1 MKIREVAI
9 SGYRSLWNVSI
20 ADLGDGVNV
29 FFGDNNCGKSNILE
43 ALEMLFKVERTDLPV
58 SGFYGGELT
67 NFIDNFTVKA
77 DGTTATSINIRCKL
91 AIGSEDV
98 DKLPVFVDF
107 LKKNRIFSK
116 VHKQWVDFEVEITPA
131 ISGVANRV
139 LKIATINNHVM
150 YDSSIP
156 QPGSFFPNLS
166 KKASISAGEKE
177 NAAGAFFGYLVN
189 SFNKIHT
196 GRLMETRKTVEGS
209 RGDVSMSIQEF
220 KEWLR
225 GLIESRGDKY
235 RTFQKVQKRF
245 KERPFAYGTIRPVST
260 GDKAD
265 LLVTDMF
272 GREFMVERLGTG
284 VQQILILLSQIAARV
299 SVDKTKIFGIEEL
312 ELNLSPNVQMEALNM
327 LKEMAAD
334 PASSGFSQVF
344 LTSHSPYLC
353 KRDCPDLYAVSID
366 GKAGTQ
372 VKHGPNAT
380 RTMIKHYNYEFFK

>member
-1 MKIREVAI
+1 MRIKEVAI
-9 SGYRSLWNVSI
+9 SGYRSLRNVSI

-29 FFGDNNCGKSNILE
+29 FFGNNNCGKSNILE
-43 ALEMLFKVERTDLPV
+43 ALETLFKVEKTDLPV
-58 SGFYGGELT
+58 SGFYSGELT
-67 NFIDNFTVKA
+67 NFVDNFTVKA
-77 DGTTATSINIRCKL
+77 DGTTATSINMRCKL
-91 AIGSEDV
+91 AVGGEDI

-116 VHKQWVDFEVEITPA
+116 VHKQWVELEVEIKPGLA
-131 ISGVANRV
+131 GVANRV
-139 LKIATINNHVM
+139 LNKATVNGRIM

-156 QPGSFFPNLS
+156 QPGSFFPALS
-166 KKASISAGEKE
+166 KRASVLARE

-196 GRLMETRKTVEGS
+196 GRLMETRKIVEGS
-209 RGDVSMSIQEF
+209 RGDVSMSMQEF
-220 KEWLR
+220 KDWFR

-235 RTFQKVQKRF
+235 KTFQKVQQRF
-245 KERPFAYGTIRPVST
+245 QKKPFAYGTIRPVSS

-265 LLVTDMF
+265 LLVADMF

-299 SVDKTKIFGIEEL
+299 SMDKTKIFGIEEL
-312 ELNLSPNVQMEALNM
+312 ELNLSPNVQVEALNM
-327 LKEMAAD
+327 LKGMAAD

-366 GKAGTQ
+366 GKTGTQ
-372 VKHGPNAT
+372 VKHGPNAIK
-380 RTMIKHYNYEFFK
+380 TMIKHYNYEFFK

>member
-1 MKIREVAI
+1 MRIRELEI

-20 ADLGDGVNV
+20 TDLGDGVNV

-43 ALEMLFKVERTDLPV
+43 ALETLFKVERTELPV
-58 SGFYGGELT
+58 SGFYSGELT

-77 DGTTATSINIRCKL
+77 DGTTVTTINMKCKL
-91 AIGSEDV
+91 AIGSEDI

-107 LKKNRIFSK
+107 LNKNRIFSTA
-116 VHKQWVDFEVEITPA
+116 HKQWVELEVEIKPGLD
-131 ISGVANRV
+131 GVANRV
-139 LKIATINNHVM
+139 LNKATVNGHIM

-156 QPGSFFPNLS
+156 QPSSFFPGLS
-166 KKASISAGEKE
+166 KRASVLARE

-189 SFNKIHT
+189 AFNKIHT
-196 GRLMETRKTVEGS
+196 GRLMETRQIVEGS
-209 RGDVSMSIQEF
+209 RGDVSMSMQEF
-220 KEWLR
+220 KEWFR

-235 RTFQKVQKRF
+235 KTFQKVQQRF
-245 KERPFAYGTIRPVST
+245 NEKPFAYGTIRPVSS
-260 GDKAD
+260 GDEAD
-265 LLVTDMF
+265 LLVADMF
-272 GREFMVERLGTG
+272 NREFMVERLGTG
-284 VQQILILLSQIAARV
+284 VQQILILLSQIAVRV

-327 LKEMAAD
+327 LKGMAAD

-366 GKAGTQ
+366 GRAGTQ
-372 VKHGPNAT
+372 VKHGPRAT
-380 RTMIKHYNYEFFK
+380 RALIRHYDYEFFK